1 MDILSSITLSS
12 TDINECVFAFWTLVK
27 SSFALTKEIEKINI
41 EIIPEEEISEDKYQ
55 IQSDPDSNI
64 LSNKIIQLLQE
75 CLLSPVNK
83 FDKDIFYKYDKE
95 KMLDKETIDL
105 LDEEINNFKISYIE
119 QQYQIIKDLIA
130 KYDLIKNLKNFSEE
144 KTFSEELNKYDIN
157 GNIFSFIGPFNNKI
171 IEENK
176 KEENEDSNE
185 IEQFLFNI
193 MTMNYY
199 NQKTALIERNMQIL
213 NTKIED
219 LKNKNKIL

>member
-1 MDILSSITLSS
+1 MSEEENSSKKNKQEASPQS
-12 TDINECVFAFWTLVK
+12 E
-27 SSFALTKEIEKINI
+27 EEP
-41 EIIPEEEISEDKYQ
+41 IIPEEEISEDKYQ
-55 IQSDPDSNI
+55 IQLDPDSNI